1 MKKYRKILVVLITI
15 VVLYLGALFILR
27 SDVVFSA
34 EKKIEGIEKVGINFS
49 DFEIPKDVRV
59 IGIGE
64 ATHGNREFQTVKLE
78 VLEKVVNE
86 GNGRSIA
93 FEISAGEGAKI
104 NDAIHETD
112 SDINELIGTI
122 SYPIYDT
129 EEIVNLLSW
138 MREYNMSVPYE
149 ESLMFYGIDMQGAF
163 ESVKYMQ
170 AKIDSSPEIFTDE
183 EKNKL
188 SGIDADKDDYDKYR
202 DLFEEIYNRTSGLE
216 DVESQLIAIQASV
229 VLQSID
235 APDFEESQTEYGNYR
250 DKSMAQNLKSYSE
263 IEENRGFSQIVV
275 TAHNGHVM
283 RGSSDMSNSSLSLA
297 MGERIDQIFDGSY
310 YCIGT
315 EFYNA
320 TVNIHTAGTFDDDY
334 ERADHEYCSDDILAY
349 QAQYFEGERYLL
361 DFTKINK
368 EDGRVYKIIHSKN
381 FMGMVGEG
389 YSIINDLGKAERMRV
404 VPTQRFDAVLYYYYV
419 TPIDPIHY

>member
-78 VLEKVVNE
+78 VLEKVVTE

>member
-250 DKSMAQNLKSYSE
+250 DKSMAQNLKSYSG